1 METRKNNEPYVLSKV
16 EYDIL
21 ASVNFIDISLG
32 DCVFTRQL
40 MRKGYFKN
48 IDPNTFIKDILDNY
62 LIMEVDLNGDKK

>member
-1 METRKNNEPYVLSKV
+1 METRKNEPYALSKV

-21 ASVNFIDISLG
+21 ASVNFVDISLG

-40 MRKGYFKN
+40 RRKGYFKN

-62 LIMEVDLNGDKK
+62 VIMEANLNGNK

>member
-1 METRKNNEPYVLSKV
+1 MEKRKDGPYVLSKV

-40 MRKGYFKN
+40 RRKGYFKN

-62 LIMEVDLNGDKK
+62 LIMGVDLSGDK